1 MLDATT
7 AVEDQ
12 FFWTNPGFDPSGI
25 ISAGLDTLSG
35 RPRGASTITQ
45 QLVRARLL
53 PAGGLRRHSTYE
65 RKVREIIQSI
75 RLTEAYPGDEGK
87 QDIITAY
94 LNQNFYGNQ
103 TYGVKAAAR
112 GYFGKSLK
120 DLTLA
125 QFAIL
130 AAIPQSPTKFDL
142 MRNAEEV
149 CLDETRPT
157 RSPTR
162 SARRVQLEVP
172 LSSEIVQRR
181 NYILDLMK
189 TRSPLSGVQAQR
201 RRVRRGEGRAGR
213 HQAAGVGDLAR
224 APVRVAGP
232 RGLTSILCPDDPT
245 DCEKVDTGGY
255 RVTTTLD
262 WGMQKIAEKCT
273 YVAAR
278 APHSSNPRKVL
289 RDNKIPRLGNGAG
302 SSNLRG
308 QEHPQRGLGGHG
320 LSDRRGARV
329 RRQRALHGKG
339 NKKFQP
345 QFDVLSDG
353 WRQPGSSIKPIDYS
367 IGIDDE
373 T

>member
-1 MLDATT
+1 
-7 AVEDQ
+7 
-12 FFWTNPGFDPSGI
+12 
-25 ISAGLDTLSG
+25 
-35 RPRGASTITQ
+35 
-45 QLVRARLL
+45 VRARLL
-53 PAGGLRRHSTYE
+53 PPEAFADSTYE

-75 RLTEAYPGDEGK
+75 RLTEAYPGDQGK

-142 MRNAEEV
+142 MRNAEDV
-149 CLDETRPT
+149 CLDKNPPDPDSDEVCKK
-157 RSPTR
+157 S
-162 SARRVQLEVP
+162 QLEVP

-189 TRSPLSGVQAQR
+189 ARSTLSGSMHNAAEYDAAKEEPVVIKPQASASWRAAQFVWQ
-201 RRVRRGEGRAGR
+201 VR
-213 HQAAGVGDLAR
+213 Q
-224 APVRVAGP
+224 
-232 RGLTSILCPDDPT
+232 GLTSILCPDDPT

-262 WGMQKIAEKCT
+262 WGMQKIAEKYT

-289 RDNKIPRLGNGAG
+289 RDNKIPARNGAG
-302 SSNLRG
+302 SSTCAGGTSTTPPRRSWTTGPVRCSRTSAARG
-308 QEHPQRGLGGHG
+308 IPARATRSSSRSSMSCPTAGASRVHRSSRSTTPSASTTRPTPQ
-320 LSDRRGARV
+320 ARC
-329 RRQRALHGKG
+329 
-339 NKKFQP
+339 
-345 QFDVLSDG
+345 S
-353 WRQPGSSIKPIDYS
+353 WTS
-367 IGIDDE
+367 
-373 T
+373 